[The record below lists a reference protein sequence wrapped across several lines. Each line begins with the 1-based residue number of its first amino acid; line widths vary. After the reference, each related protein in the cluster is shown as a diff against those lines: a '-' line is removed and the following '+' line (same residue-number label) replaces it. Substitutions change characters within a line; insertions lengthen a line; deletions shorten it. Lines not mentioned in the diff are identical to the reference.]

1 MKTSLNIDEELLV
14 NASELTGINDK
25 NTLIKAGL
33 EALLTKQHQ
42 QRVSNKKPT
51 KKSSEYFPKKRYQKF
66 FSTSSYLTPNKA
78 LSKLINHY
86 GTSLC
91 EEPKRCEALLRD
103 SCGGKHQREISLLV
117 NALKEKIT
125 VNLLNPPLWLSK
137 NQLFSHLTARLHK
150 GLGLDK
156 KLSAWAVSTWANSLN
171 KISRRFRLSLAI
183 LAISFVIVAIV
194 LVYLLAEPT
203 EIKTQIKIEPIV
215 PQVIE
220 NKQPEMVEA
229 IKAILLTIRSNVYH
243 DKVFINGK
251 AYGAT
256 PVYNIEL
263 VPGLYTLRIEKPNYI
278 PFEQRINLQQTKT
291 IRVKLRRRK

>member
-1 MKTSLNIDEELLV
+1 MNTSLNIDDNLLD
-14 NASELTGINDK
+14 NASELTGITDK
-25 NTLIKAGL
+25 NTLIIAGL
-33 EALLTKQHQ
+33 ESLLTKQHQ
-42 QRVSNKKPT
+42 RRLSDKKPV
-51 KKSSEYFPKKRYQKF
+51 KKSFPKKYYQNI
-66 FSTSSYLTPNKA
+66 FSKSSYLTPNKA
-78 LSKLINHY
+78 LYQLINHY

-91 EEPKRCEALLRD
+91 EDPKRCEALLKD

-156 KLSAWAVSTWANSLN
+156 KLSAWAVSTWANSLD
-171 KISRRFRLSLAI
+171 KISKGRLSLKI
-183 LAISFVIVAIV
+183 LVISLVIFLNIG
-194 LVYLLAEPT
+194 LLLFLLAEP

-220 NKQPEMVEA
+220 KKQPEIVPA
-229 IKAILLTIRSNVYH
+229 IKTIPLTIRSNVYH

-256 PVYNIEL
+256 PLYNIEL
-263 VPGLYTLRIEKPNYI
+263 APGLYTLRVEKPNYI
-278 PFEQRINLQQTKT
+278 PFEQQINLQKTKI
-291 IRVKLRRRK
+291 IRVKLRRKK

>member
-1 MKTSLNIDEELLV
+1 MNTNLNIDDNLLD
-14 NASELTGINDK
+14 NAAELTGITDK
-25 NTLIKAGL
+25 NTLIIAGL

-42 QRVSNKKPT
+42 RRVSDKKPI
-51 KKSSEYFPKKRYQKF
+51 KKSFPKKYYQKI
-66 FSTSSYLTPNKA
+66 FSNSSYLTPNKA
-78 LSKLINHY
+78 LFQLINHY
-86 GTSLC
+86 GTALC
-91 EEPKRCEALLRD
+91 EDHKRCEALLRD

-171 KISRRFRLSLAI
+171 KISRHFRLPFRILIISVVIIAI
-183 LAISFVIVAIV
+183 IL
-194 LVYLLAEPT
+194 LYLLAKPEVT
-203 EIKTQIKIEPIV
+203 TQIKVETIA

-220 NKQPEMVEA
+220 KKQPV
-229 IKAILLTIRSNVYH
+229 IKTIPLTIRSNVYH

-256 PVYNIEL
+256 PLYNIEL
-263 VPGLYTLRIEKPNYI
+263 VPGLYTLRVEKPNYI
-278 PFEQRINLQQTKT
+278 AFQQQINLQKTKI
-291 IRVKLRRRK
+291 IRVKLRRKK